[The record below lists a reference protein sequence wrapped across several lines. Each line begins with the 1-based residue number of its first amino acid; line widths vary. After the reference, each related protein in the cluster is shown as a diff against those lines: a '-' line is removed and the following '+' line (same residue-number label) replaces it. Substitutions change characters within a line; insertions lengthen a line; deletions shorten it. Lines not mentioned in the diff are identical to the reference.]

1 MQNWLTHFIEQY
13 SYLGIFL
20 MMALENVF
28 PPIPSEVILTFGG
41 FMTTRTTL
49 TVPGV
54 IFAATLGSVLGAVLL
69 YAIGRYLDVSKI
81 EKVVER
87 YGHLLRIKKTDIQK
101 ADAWFD
107 KYGYWTILFCRMIPL
122 VRSLIS
128 IPAGMTGM
136 GLPLFLLF
144 TTIGTLLWNI
154 ALVLVGAL
162 LGESWEQVLHVMD
175 VYSKFVYIGIGVVG
189 VGFLVVF
196 VRKRRSGG

>member
-54 IFAATLGSVLGAVLL
+54 ILAATLGSVLGAILL

-196 VRKRRSGG
+196 VRKRRGGG

>member
-54 IFAATLGSVLGAVLL
+54 ILAATLGSVLGAVLL